1 MTSDL
6 LYRILDQH
14 TSQEEIIWELNQ
26 MGPEGWDTLQDACL
40 HQGVKPLVYSKL
52 KTEFEQTA
60 IPAAIRNNLHDAYLN
75 TAVKNTLILHHAAS
89 ILRDL
94 KSKNIDAIGLK
105 GIYLVENIYDN
116 IAARPFGDID
126 FMVKKE
132 DLQKTIGILKEL
144 GYAMTTYFEVADD
157 NMDIKHVPPMF
168 NADGLPVEIHWT
180 ILGEN
185 EPFSIAAKGLW
196 ERAIPANIAGVEVL
210 SLSPEDLILHLCMH
224 LSYQH
229 HLKLGLRGLYDIAK
243 VLEHNKGHVDWT
255 KLVEI
260 SKTWGSERVTWL
272 SLMLTEDL
280 LGAQIPPMILEY
292 LQPKEAA
299 PWVLAKAKAQLLEQ
313 DVRKAVVTP
322 DLAKFATKEGLVS
335 RIKLLLSRLFLPKQT
350 LARLYGVSPK
360 SIKIYGCY
368 FKRLIYLI
376 IHYGDSLKRV
386 AKKDPQMRLVVENEI
401 TIERLK
407 KWMVKNK

>member
-6 LYRILDQH
+6 LYRMFDQN
-14 TSQEEIIWELNQ
+14 TSQEEIIWELNH

-75 TAVKNTLILHHAAS
+75 TAVKNTLILHHAAP
-89 ILRDL
+89 ILREIR
-94 KSKNIDAIGLK
+94 SQNIAVIGLK
-105 GIYLVENIYDN
+105 GIYLVENIFDN
-116 IAARPFGDID
+116 IAARPFSDID
-126 FMVKKE
+126 IMVSKE
-132 DLQKTIGILKEL
+132 DLKKTIGILKEL
-144 GYAMTTYFEVADD
+144 GFAMTTYFEVADD

-180 ILGEN
+180 ILEED
-185 EPFSIAAKGLW
+185 EPFTIDAQGLW
-196 ERAIPANIAGVEVL
+196 DRAVPASIAGVEVL

-229 HLKLGLRGLYDIAK
+229 HLKLDIAK

-292 LQPKEAA
+292 LQPKEAV
-299 PWVLAKAKAQLLEQ
+299 PWVLAKAKAQLLQ
-313 DVRKAVVTP
+313 QYVREAVMTP
-322 DLAKFATKEGLVS
+322 DLAEFATKEGLVS
-335 RIKLLLSRLFLPKQT
+335 RIKLLLSRVFLPKQT
-350 LARLYGVSPK
+350 LSRLYGVSPK
-360 SIKIYGCY
+360 SIQIYGCY